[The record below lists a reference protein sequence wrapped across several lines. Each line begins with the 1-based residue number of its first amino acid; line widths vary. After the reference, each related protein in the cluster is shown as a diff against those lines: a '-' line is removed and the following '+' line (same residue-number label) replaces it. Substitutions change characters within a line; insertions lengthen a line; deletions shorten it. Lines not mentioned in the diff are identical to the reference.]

1 MFKITIKTENAAF
14 EGDVSSEVARI
25 LETVARKIRNGE
37 TSGKLRDIN
46 GNKVGEFYFDTDDDY
61 EEVL

>member
-1 MFKITIKTENAAF
+1 MKLHGFSK
-14 EGDVSSEVARI
+14 
-25 LETVARKIRNGE
+25 TVARKIRNGE